1 MIHIQVS
8 DMNIR
13 ERLIMSRP
21 SPHQR
26 RSLKETYTNS
36 LKKFLIQLIEVK
48 PPGKS
53 SWHKLFH
60 SFIIRTKYEACKVLV
75 LLARKV
81 R

>member
-13 ERLIMSRP
+13 ERLTMSRP

-36 LKKFLIQLIEVK
+36 LKNFFNPANRGETTREV
-48 PPGKS
+48 
-53 SWHKLFH
+53 
-60 SFIIRTKYEACKVLV
+60 FIA
-75 LLARKV
+75 
-81 R
+81 

>member
-8 DMNIR
+8 DMDIR

-36 LKKFLIQLIEVK
+36 LKNFLIQLIEVK

-53 SWHKLFH
+53 S
-60 SFIIRTKYEACKVLV
+60 
-75 LLARKV
+75 
-81 R
+81 

>member
-13 ERLIMSRP
+13 ERLTMSRP

-26 RSLKETYTNS
+26 SSLKETYTNS
-36 LKKFLIQLIEVK
+36 LKNFLIQLIEVK

-53 SWHKLFH
+53 S
-60 SFIIRTKYEACKVLV
+60 
-75 LLARKV
+75 
-81 R
+81 